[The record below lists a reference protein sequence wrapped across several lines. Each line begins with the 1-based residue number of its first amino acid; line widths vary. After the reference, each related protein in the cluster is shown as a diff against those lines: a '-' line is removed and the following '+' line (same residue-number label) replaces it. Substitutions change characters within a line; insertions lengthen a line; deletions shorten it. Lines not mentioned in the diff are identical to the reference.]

1 MAQRAFPLVRTA
13 DDLALLPDDGNRY
26 ELIDGA
32 LFVTPAPSR
41 NHQRVL
47 GELYLRLRAYA
58 AAHGLEV
65 LMAPVDVRASSITQ
79 VEPDLLVIPRPLPE
93 EAESRWLPM
102 ARLLLAVEILSPS
115 TARNDR
121 GRKRQLYLTSGV
133 VEYWIVDPEQRVIE
147 VWNTS
152 EVHRIIF
159 AGAATLEWCPSPG
172 APLRL
177 AVCDIFASMS

>member
-1 MAQRAFPLVRTA
+1 
-13 DDLALLPDDGNRY
+13 
-26 ELIDGA
+26 
-32 LFVTPAPSR
+32 
-41 NHQRVL
+41 
-47 GELYLRLRAYA
+47 
-58 AAHGLEV
+58 
-65 LMAPVDVRASSITQ
+65 MAPVDVRASSITQ